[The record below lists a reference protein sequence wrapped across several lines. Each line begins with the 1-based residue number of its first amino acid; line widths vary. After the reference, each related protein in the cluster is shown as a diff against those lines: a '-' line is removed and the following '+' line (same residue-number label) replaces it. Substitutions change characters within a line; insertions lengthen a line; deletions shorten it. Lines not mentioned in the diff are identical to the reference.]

1 MRNSFLGRV
10 QLVSRLSER
19 GFRKRPCIICSDDLD
34 AQNERWM
41 AMQIRVKFYFQ
52 APVYASLLERGLL
65 TLVKER
71 IGHGQNHQPKR
82 Q

>member
-10 QLVSRLSER
+10 QLVSRLGER
-19 GFRKRPCIICSDDLD
+19 GFRKRLSIICSDDLEV
-34 AQNERWM
+34 QNERRI

-52 APVYASLLERGLL
+52 APVCASLLQWGLL

-71 IGHGQNHQPKR
+71 IEYG
-82 Q
+82 